1 MDILYWI
8 LISVSFLIAF
18 VGLVYPIIP
27 SVLFVAIGFIL
38 YGLFYGFA
46 SYSVVFWFVQGF
58 LTIALFLA
66 DYLANLVG
74 VKKYGGTKAGVW
86 GSTVGLL
93 VGPFIIPIVG
103 IVIGP
108 FVGAVLAELIFKRR
122 SLKEAFMVGIGSL
135 IGFFSGVLTKGLI
148 QLFMVGYFLYAVLK

>member
-27 SVLFVAIGFIL
+27 SVLFVAIGFVL
-38 YGLFYGFA
+38 YGLFYGFS

-74 VKKYGGTKAGVW
+74 VKKYGGTKAGGW
-86 GSTVGLL
+86 GSTSGLL

-108 FVGAVLAELIFKRR
+108 FVGGVLGELMFKRR
-122 SLKEAFMVGIGSL
+122 
-135 IGFFSGVLTKGLI
+135 
-148 QLFMVGYFLYAVLK
+148 